1 MNTKHFL
8 VMTKYFY
15 GLLLTVGLLACS
27 SNPQNEAGFEKEE
40 VSKQE
45 EVTPQTL
52 QFSDLEGNAIEL
64 DDFEGKAIFL
74 NLWATWCRPC
84 IMEMPSIEQAY
95 QELKEE
101 GYVFLAASYED
112 PEKIR
117 EFADKQDF
125 TFPFIHLKSDMQA
138 LGVQSI
144 PTTYIY
150 NESGEVVA
158 RIIGSREWDSP
169 ELMARLQEWKTAE
182 PGRE

>member
-1 MNTKHFL
+1 M
-8 VMTKYFY
+8 MTRYFY
-15 GLLLTVGLLACS
+15 YVLLAGWLFSCS

-40 VSKQE
+40 VSNQE

-52 QFSDLEGNAIEL
+52 QLTDLEGNAIAL
-64 DDFEGKAIFL
+64 DDFEGKAVFL

-84 IMEMPSIEQAY
+84 IMEMPSIERAY
-95 QELKEE
+95 EELKDD

-117 EFADKQDF
+117 EFAGKQDF
-125 TFPFIHLKSDMQA
+125 TFPLVHLKTDMQA

-169 ELMARLQEWKTAE
+169 ELMAKLQEWKTAE

>member
-1 MNTKHFL
+1 
-8 VMTKYFY
+8 MTKYFY
-15 GLLLTVGLLACS
+15 WLLLSGLLIGCS
-27 SNPQNEAGFEKEE
+27 SNTQNEDGFEKEE
-40 VSKQE
+40 VSNQE

-52 QFSDLEGNAIEL
+52 ELIDLEGNTIALDEL
-64 DDFEGKAIFL
+64 EGKAVFL

-84 IMEMPSIEQAY
+84 IAEMPSIEEAY
-95 QELKEE
+95 RELKDD

-117 EFADKQDF
+117 EFASKQDF
-125 TFPFIHLKSDMQA
+125 TFPFVHLKTDMQA

-169 ELMARLQEWKTAE
+169 EIMAKLEEWKTAE
-182 PGRE
+182 PGQD